1 MDGLIYFPVD
11 FYGGGWVFGVSLI
24 FVGAGLMNNGMCGL
38 RWGLSGTKHAA
49 PINLITGFIL
59 LLNNIPALVWRNW
72 REVSGGPGWTT
83 DLLSYGSNLYWP
95 MLGIFFGFVYVFI
108 GFNALFKLDPRPYGV
123 FSLGNSLV
131 LFPMVILD
139 PDWRFKFMWF
149 MWSFILFIIW
159 YESVLGKPFISPKFT
174 YKLCIFQAI
183 TTGYIPGLMMLLG
196 IFYPF

>member
-1 MDGLIYFPVD
+1 MYFPVD
-11 FYGGGWVFGVSLI
+11 FDGGGWVFGVSLI

-59 LLNNIPALVWRNW
+59 VLNNIFPLIWRNY
-72 REVSGGPGWTT
+72 REVSGAANWTT
-83 DLLSYGSNLYWP
+83 NLDSFGANLYWP
-95 MLGIFFGFVYVFI
+95 MLGLFFGFVYLFI

-131 LFPMVILD
+131 LFPMVLLD

-149 MWSFILFIIW
+149 MWSLILFIIW
-159 YESVLGKPFISPKFT
+159 YEATLGKTFISPKFT
-174 YKLCIFQAI
+174 YKLCIFQSL

-196 IFYPF
+196 IFYPY

>member
-1 MDGLIYFPVD
+1 MVFFPVD
-11 FYGGGWVFGVSLI
+11 FAGGGWVFGVSLI

-49 PINLITGFIL
+49 PINFITGTIL
-59 LLNNIPALVWRNW
+59 LLNNVPALILRNY
-72 REVSGGPGWTT
+72 REISGAPDWTVNADT
-83 DLLSYGSNLYWP
+83 LGANLYWP
-95 MLGIFFGFVYVFI
+95 MLGIFFGFVYLFI
-108 GFNALFKLDPRPYGV
+108 GFNAVFQLDPRPYGV

-139 PDWRFKFMWF
+139 PDPRFKFMWF
-149 MWSFILFIIW
+149 MWSLILFIIW
-159 YESVLGKPFISPKFT
+159 YEGTLGKVFISPKFT
-174 YKLCIFQAI
+174 YKLCIFQSL